1 MQRNGDCYSGDV
13 FQMQL
18 DTGQGYLTN
27 PTYKLENRN
36 AQGYAK
42 KVDFIDFDH
51 AVVEQGIYATCNGTD
66 PDWYLRSSR
75 LSLDTASNEGVAN
88 DAVLF
93 FKDVPILASPWLS
106 FPISESR
113 RSGFLP
119 PEFNSTTTGG
129 AELMV

>member
-42 KVDFIDFDH
+42 KGDVIDFDDREVAH
-51 AVVEQGIYATCNGTD
+51 SIYTTCKGTD
-66 PDWYLRSSR
+66 PDWYLRSLR
-75 LSLDTASNEGVAN
+75 LWLDTARKEGVAN

-93 FKDVPILASPWLS
+93 FKDVPILASKWLS
-106 FPISESR
+106 F
-113 RSGFLP
+113 L
-119 PEFNSTTTGG
+119 
-129 AELMV
+129 